1 MSDLG
6 EPQLDDLEPLDDG
19 GDMGAPAPAAAP
31 PQAAAAAMNVRMLSG
46 MATPAFNPNASKEY
60 YRFLFC
66 GVLIV
71 LGCLMPFGPDYAGAG
86 YKSFMG
92 GIMFLIGIGMI
103 WSAWAGIS
111 VNKPSM
117 KWIILGIIPAI
128 WGVMKLLEGF
138 GAPALSDAIA
148 GGQIKITT
156 GWGELFSTMFDR
168 EDAERYLK
176 VGNTFRYFGTGKLF
190 VALGGI
196 LSLVFFVLGVVGG
209 AKEIKAKKEAARTQ
223 ASARRRK

>member
-6 EPQLDDLEPLDDG
+6 DPQLEELDPLEDG
-19 GDMGAPAPAAAP
+19 DATGAPPAGAVPPGAAAP
-31 PQAAAAAMNVRMLSG
+31 AMNVRMLSG
-46 MATPAFNPNASKEY
+46 LPTPAFNPQASKEY

-92 GIMFLIGIGMI
+92 GIHFLIGLGMI

-117 KWIILGIIPAI
+117 KWIMLGFVPAV
-128 WGVMKLLEGF
+128 WGIMKLVEGDRPRR
-138 GAPALSDAIA
+138 GRGPARSPSHARPGRRARGDGALRARAHAAVTAPAA
-148 GGQIKITT
+148 
-156 GWGELFSTMFDR
+156 
-168 EDAERYLK
+168 
-176 VGNTFRYFGTGKLF
+176 
-190 VALGGI
+190 
-196 LSLVFFVLGVVGG
+196 
-209 AKEIKAKKEAARTQ
+209 
-223 ASARRRK
+223 ARRRRRR